1 MQQQEGFIGYD
12 ACLHQSRMEGA
23 VMKGATE
30 DFMYLTLG
38 EDRFLV
44 NE

>member
-12 ACLHQSRMEGA
+12 ACFHQDRMEGA
-23 VMKGATE
+23 VMKVATE

-38 EDRFLV
+38 KTGFR
-44 NE
+44 